1 VIRIKPDKWGG
12 CLLLLSIAA
21 AVLLS
26 GCREGEETNTSGGA
40 GTPPIMSEESEES
53 EESEGSE
60 GSEES
65 EESEGSEES
74 EESEE
79 SEDSG
84 SSSSTTTYSG
94 TVVGELTINPY
105 NIVLNDDFPIRFDIS
120 SNDQVTV
127 YVDDL
132 SPVTVPLQGSGFS
145 YTVTRSFT
153 GLGAATCS
161 STVSG
166 SGTLSSD
173 QIVGSL
179 SGSPTCS
186 DGLSG
191 TVSGSYTASRS

>member
-26 GCREGEETNTSGGA
+26 GCREGEETNTSGGT

-53 EESEGSE
+53 EESGESEGSE
-60 GSEES
+60 GSE
-65 EESEGSEES
+65 GS
-74 EESEE
+74 
-79 SEDSG
+79 G
-84 SSSSTTTYSG
+84 GSSSTTTYSG

>member
-1 VIRIKPDKWGG
+1 MIRIKPDKWGG

-40 GTPPIMSEESEES
+40 GTPPIMSEGGQ
-53 EESEGSE
+53 SEGSE
-60 GSEES
+60 GS
-65 EESEGSEES
+65 G
-74 EESEE
+74 
-79 SEDSG
+79 G
-84 SSSSTTTYSG
+84 SSSTTTYSG